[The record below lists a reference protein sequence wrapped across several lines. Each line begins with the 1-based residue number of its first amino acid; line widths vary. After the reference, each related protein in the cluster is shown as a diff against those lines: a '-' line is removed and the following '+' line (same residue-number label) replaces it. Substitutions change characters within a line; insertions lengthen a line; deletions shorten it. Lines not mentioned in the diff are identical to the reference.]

1 MPLPLIVDAHQ
12 DIAWNIQAF
21 GRDYTRP
28 VAETRHLEAES
39 NSPAIQHEGNTLL
52 GWPEYQQGR
61 VAVVFGTLFVTPA
74 RSRQDWETIF
84 YNDFDEAHRLYR
96 DQLNVYHEL
105 ADRHP
110 DHFRLIGS
118 RPDLESVL
126 LHWADSTSESHPVG
140 IVPMMEGAEG
150 VRSPAELDSWWE
162 AGVRI
167 IGLAWAGTRYCGGT
181 REPGPLTDDG
191 RALLKTMAGIGFTL
205 DISHMDELSARQS
218 LDLYPGPVIAS
229 HANAA
234 AIIPE
239 YTGNRHLSDDVI
251 KALIERD
258 GVMGLVLNCRF
269 LNYGWKRGDQRDSIL
284 IEMVTAHVDHICQ
297 LTGNSHHVGFGTDFD
312 GGFGLDAVPGDV
324 DSIADL
330 QKLGPILAAKG
341 YRAEEIAAIF
351 SGNWTRHLQT
361 HLPA

>member
-28 VAETRHLEAES
+28 AAETRRLETEA
-39 NSPAIQHEGNTLL
+39 NSPAIEHEGHTLL

-61 VAVVFGTLFVTPA
+61 VAIIFSTLFVTSGKA
-74 RSRQDWETIF
+74 RYDWETIF
-84 YNDFDEAHRLYR
+84 YTNFDEAHRLYR
-96 DQLNVYHEL
+96 EQLDVYHEL
-105 ADRHP
+105 TDRHP
-110 DHFRLIGS
+110 DYFQRIGS
-118 RPDLESVL
+118 RADLEAVL
-126 LHWADSTSESHPVG
+126 AHWADASAETHPIG
-140 IVPMMEGAEG
+140 LVPLMEGAEG
-150 VRSPAELDSWWE
+150 VRSPAELELWWQ

-181 REPGPLTDDG
+181 REPGPLTDEG
-191 RALLKTMAGIGFTL
+191 RVLIKVMAAIGFTL

-251 KALIERD
+251 KALIGRD
-258 GVMGLVLNCRF
+258 GVMGLVPSGKF
-269 LNYGWKRGDQRDSIL
+269 LNYAWQRGGQRDSVSL
-284 IEMVTAHVDHICQ
+284 EMAAAHVDHICQ
-297 LTGNSHHVGFGTDFD
+297 LAGNTRHVGFGSDFD
-312 GGFGLDAVPGDV
+312 GGFGVEAVPGEV
-324 DSIADL
+324 DTVADL

-341 YRAEEIAAIF
+341 YKDEEIAAIF
-351 SGNWTRHLQT
+351 GGNWIRHLQT